1 VSKDCQLRIT
11 DFGLARFVDEGTLA
25 GNNQLTEYVVTRWY
39 RSPELLLSPDQPYS
53 TAIDIWSIGYVSS
66 SHSLPFSLSHSL
78 SICTCSC
85 IIGEL
90 IKRKPLFPGTNHAN
104 QVQLILEVR
113 GYQDRSDLGF
123 ELSSEALTFLERR
136 CRYPGKSLATY
147 VPNASPE
154 ALDLLE
160 HLLDLNPNRRPSATT
175 ALEFPYLQDADI
187 LCDYSEALMPG
198 PIDEKF
204 FDFERVEYSLEA
216 LQAMV
221 REEVAFYANS
231 GGSI

>member
-1 VSKDCQLRIT
+1 V
-11 DFGLARFVDEGTLA
+11 
-25 GNNQLTEYVVTRWY
+25 
-39 RSPELLLSPDQPYS
+39 
-53 TAIDIWSIGYVSS
+53 
-66 SHSLPFSLSHSL
+66 
-78 SICTCSC
+78 CSC

-123 ELSSEALTFLERR
+123 ELSSEAMTFLERR
-136 CRYPGKSLATY
+136 CRYAGKSLASY

-160 HLLDLNPNRRPSATT
+160 HLLDLNPNKRPSATT

-204 FDFERVEYSLEA
+204 FDFERVDYSLEA
-216 LQAMV
+216 LQNMI
-221 REEVAFYANS
+221 REEVAFYAS
-231 GGSI
+231 GGGPGGGGGGGI